1 VLPGEV
7 EEAGLSAGPL
17 LVEIS
22 RQMAAT
28 MDSKVTI
35 A

>member
-1 VLPGEV
+1 VLPGEI
-7 EEAGLSAGPL
+7 EEAGLSATPVL
-17 LVEIS
+17 IEIS

-28 MDSKVTI
+28 MDPKVTI